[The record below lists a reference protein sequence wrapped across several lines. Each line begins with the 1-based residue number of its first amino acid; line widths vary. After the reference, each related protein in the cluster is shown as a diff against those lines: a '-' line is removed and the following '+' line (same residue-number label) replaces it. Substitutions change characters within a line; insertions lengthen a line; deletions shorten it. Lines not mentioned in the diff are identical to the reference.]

1 MTEFKKRVEYYIK
14 VCHLDIWDAVRE
26 ATEDER
32 MEDDNDQ
39 VEY

>member
-1 MTEFKKRVEYYIK
+1 MTYKEKVKYYIE

-32 MEDDNDQ
+32 TDEDDDILD
-39 VEY
+39 